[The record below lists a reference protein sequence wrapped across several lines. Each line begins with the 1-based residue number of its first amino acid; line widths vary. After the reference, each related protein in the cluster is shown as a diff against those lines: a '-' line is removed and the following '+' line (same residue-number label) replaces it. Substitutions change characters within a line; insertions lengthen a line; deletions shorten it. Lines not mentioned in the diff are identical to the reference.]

1 MKWPIVHLPPPG
13 YAAAADSNSLT
24 IANSMGSSCT
34 SRANRDV
41 PIVITTTIVSTS
53 ISTTTT
59 ISDIVTLVT
68 ISASTTTSTI
78 STVTTTTD
86 VTNTTRSGAVG
97 PILSCRSDDTYLK
110 LTPVNVNSNLYN
122 YTIHIPNDYPSY
134 RTTGSIRAEFYVGMN
149 VSNIDDFNNEQR
161 TVAKSVLY
169 DAMGNQVLASSELAF
184 FSNEMLLISVNLW
197 QPKDRVEMFDTE
209 NEVATKLIVYRF
221 DNGTIRQS
229 DPYILIF
236 KRNE

>member
-97 PILSCRSDDTYLK
+97 PYISM
-110 LTPVNVNSNLYN
+110 
-122 YTIHIPNDYPSY
+122 II
-134 RTTGSIRAEFYVGMN
+134 I
-149 VSNIDDFNNEQR
+149 FNPFLFMYC
-161 TVAKSVLY
+161 TKS
-169 DAMGNQVLASSELAF
+169 
-184 FSNEMLLISVNLW
+184 
-197 QPKDRVEMFDTE
+197 
-209 NEVATKLIVYRF
+209 
-221 DNGTIRQS
+221 
-229 DPYILIF
+229 
-236 KRNE
+236 

>member
-1 MKWPIVHLPPPG
+1 
-13 YAAAADSNSLT
+13 
-24 IANSMGSSCT
+24 MGSSCT

-86 VTNTTRSGAVG
+86 VTNTTRSGA
-97 PILSCRSDDTYLK
+97 
-110 LTPVNVNSNLYN
+110 LTPVNFNSNLYN

-134 RTTGSIRAEFYVGMN
+134 RTTGSIRVEFYVGMN